1 MFETLKLVFSDKS
14 LKKNRSLLMLT
25 IIVVLLGFAS
35 VSMAGRAI
43 YNYHESLQIKDQI
56 EQMKREIA
64 NYQQKNAQLNSQ
76 PYKPVTMDKVDHIQ
90 ANMLLAIQACNLK
103 MQDYKAE
110 NFNQSRNSNQGV
122 SYQSFN
128 VSFEGSYENTM
139 RFLQNFGDKDAL
151 MNLMEVDMSPEN
163 GKIKTNINYRIYTR

>member
-1 MFETLKLVFSDKS
+1 MFETLKLVFSDKT

-56 EQMKREIA
+56 KQMKKEIA
-64 NYQQKNAQLNSQ
+64 DYQKKNEQLNSQ
-76 PYKPVTMDKVDHIQ
+76 PYRPVTMDKVDHIQ
-90 ANMLLAIQACNLK
+90 ADVLLAIQACNLK

-110 NFNQSRNSNQGV
+110 NFNQGRNNNQGV

-128 VSFEGSYENTM
+128 VSFIGSYDNTM
-139 RFLQNFGDKDAL
+139 RFLQNFGDKDVL
-151 MNLMEVDMSPEN
+151 MNLMEVDMSPDK
-163 GKIKTNINYRIYTR
+163 GQIKTSINYRIYTR

>member
-1 MFETLKLVFSDKS
+1 MFETLKLIFSDKS

-35 VSMAGRAI
+35 VSMAGRAA
-43 YNYHESLQIKDQI
+43 YNYHESLLIKEQI
-56 EQMKREIA
+56 EQMKKEIA
-64 NYQQKNAQLNSQ
+64 DYQRMNAQLNAQ

-90 ANMLLAIQACNLK
+90 ADVLLAIQACDLK

-110 NFNQSRNSNQGV
+110 NYNQGRNNNQGV
-122 SYQSFN
+122 SFQSFN

-139 RFLQNFGDKDAL
+139 KFLQNFGDRDAL
-151 MNLMEVDMSPEN
+151 MNLMEVDMSPNN
-163 GKIKTNINYRIYTR
+163 GRIKTSINYRIYTR